1 MNKKSLAG
9 LLVVFGI
16 TVARMLTSPTIQ
28 TLRTVDLLLI
38 FASGMLFG
46 ALLVSFLGRLRARRS
61 NPSPPRAS

>member
-16 TVARMLTSPTIQ
+16 TVARMLTSPTIK

-46 ALLVSFLGRLRARRS
+46 VLLVSFLGRLRARRS
-61 NPSPPRAS
+61 SP

>member
-61 NPSPPRAS
+61 KPSPPRAS